1 MNFTVDSIGNTVP
14 YSGPILYNVVTLG
27 AAGPSPSVVAISYFF
42 HNFPAGYWVYFV
54 DKYSD
59 FEIIAVFIPLLAAF
73 VYWFNGFFLLAL
85 DYFFWPQLLTVKVQ
99 NDVYLHRPQ
108 PNTVKDSN
116 GRTKWTP
123 ALMRKVCLNLLGGQ
137 LFVIAPTAYAIYAL
151 QRSSLPVGVRIEKT
165 LPSSWEMGR
174 DILVAALIDEVLFYY
189 GHLLLHQTN
198 LFGVNVYAQCH
209 KQHHEFTAPVGL
221 VAAYCHPFEM
231 LLANVIP
238 LFVGIIL
245 MNSHIYTLIVW
256 VIFAILGTQTHHCGY
271 DWPWMKLDHQPSF
284 HDFHHQRFTANYGNI
299 GWLDWFHG
307 TDKKYRVHLKKL
319 EKAREGKKKSN

>member
-1 MNFTVDSIGNTVP
+1 MLNVTNNT
-14 YSGPILYNVVTLG
+14 
-27 AAGPSPSVVAISYFF
+27 
-42 HNFPAGYWVYFV
+42 
-54 DKYSD
+54 
-59 FEIIAVFIPLLAAF
+59 
-73 VYWFNGFFLLAL
+73 
-85 DYFFWPQLLTVKVQ
+85 
-99 NDVYLHRPQ
+99 
-108 PNTVKDSN
+108 
-116 GRTKWTP
+116 
-123 ALMRKVCLNLLGGQ
+123 
-137 LFVIAPTAYAIYAL
+137 
-151 QRSSLPVGVRIEKT
+151 
-165 LPSSWEMGR
+165 
-174 DILVAALIDEVLFYY
+174 
-189 GHLLLHQTN
+189 
-198 LFGVNVYAQCH
+198 
-209 KQHHEFTAPVGL
+209 VGL